1 MEDCKE
7 KLAAN
12 FAKLVGKKPKEIDF
26 DANIFDDYGVDS
38 VQAVKLLADV
48 EVEYDI
54 DIPEEKAQ
62 KIRTLNDLA
71 RVVGELQE
79 E

>member
-1 MEDCKE
+1 MDNCSE
-7 KLAAN
+7 KIAAN
-12 FAKLVGKKPKEIDF
+12 FCKLVGKKSDELDF
-26 DANIFDDYGVDS
+26 DANIFDHYGIDS

-54 DIPEEKAQ
+54 DIPEEQAQ
-62 KIRTLNDLA
+62 KIQTLNDLV

>member
-1 MEDCKE
+1 MDDCKE
-7 KLAAN
+7 KIATS
-12 FAKLVGKKPKEIDF
+12 FAKLVGKKPTEIDF
-26 DANIFDDYGVDS
+26 DANIFDHYGVDS

-54 DIPEEKAQ
+54 DIPEEDAQ
-62 KIRTLNDLA
+62 HIRTLNDLV
-71 RVVGELQE
+71 RVVIGLQE